1 MISKFEITI
10 NVLVHV
16 LILFSILSLLF
27 WFVIS
32 KLETKTI
39 TNEVEDSIDTIFDS
53 YYQKL
58 EPTQK
63 MQLKTLVDSNKETLQ
78 TMEAVYSE
86 PDKVNTTKNQWLLY
100 VNILY
105 ICLLF
110 FIIVSVV
117 ITLWISCSKPP
128 ILGILKENII
138 LFVFIGIIEVL
149 FFLNVAVKYIPVK
162 PSFMSQVSL
171 ETVKNSL

>member
-1 MISKFEITI
+1 MISKFELSI
-10 NVLVHV
+10 NVLVHI

-39 TNEVEDSIDTIFDS
+39 TNEVEDSIDTVFDS
-53 YYQKL
+53 YYRKLDSAQKI
-58 EPTQK
+58 
-63 MQLKTLVDSNKETLQ
+63 QLKNLVDSNKETLQ

-86 PDKVNTTKNQWLLY
+86 PDKVNATKNQWLLY

-110 FIIVSVV
+110 LVLVSIVIV
-117 ITLWISCSKPP
+117 LRLSCSSPP